1 MNIRYKYSI
10 IVPVYNDDIDDFNIL
25 INSIRNN
32 NRRDIEIIIVDDSE
46 EEFRDK
52 IKKAIPSKDS
62 FKIIYNNYRKGLSFS
77 CNQGVEV
84 SKGEY
89 IIFLNCDNYINNNYF
104 EQIDALVNKGFDFI
118 ATKNRVIN
126 INDKFGLYVNKVHSL
141 QNKTGKDKVKFN
153 RKKNVSYTEGCVVK
167 RQLIIDSLGF
177 LDWKGNNLKAG
188 EDLIFADNLRPLAK
202 KATFQPSVEVLHSV
216 PNTYK
221 SFFYNRF
228 IRGYGTIQIYRFYRG
243 FSIIKICYLFFLR
256 NTLNILKLTT
266 FILPLIYLYK
276 LINSDNKKIKNIYKN
291 FIKVYYFEK
300 VAIFYGELKSLINI
314 IKFSNKK
321 IERENLNNILKKQKI
336 LFVNPGSSKK
346 FSNIKEALLYNDYSF
361 DEIYAAPNF
370 KNYYER
376 EKNINYF
383 ISRFFDKF
391 GFPFDL
397 NNFNKKLLLKVIQS
411 KYDIIIIGK
420 VNFLKPGTLKKIKK
434 YSKNSKIISWV
445 DDNMMK
451 MHNSSYFFLSCLKYY
466 DLVTSVERD
475 SIFEEKIKS
484 KINKNTKLFLTL
496 PSANRLIHKKNIKK
510 PVSKKLCF
518 VGFGDNERFKLLNE
532 ISHYHEIDIYGSGW
546 DKFKNINNDNLMIK
560 RITLPNDHGFI
571 ISDYFINLNIP
582 RNSNDDWANY
592 KLVELMAS
600 NIFAIHK
607 YSEKLNNYFIEGESI
622 VTFKNIND
630 LLNKINYYMQNY
642 DKALEIRENSYN
654 IVKKLDLF
662 FDKKL
667 KNILDHIK

>member
-1 MNIRYKYSI
+1 M
-10 IVPVYNDDIDDFNIL
+10 
-25 INSIRNN
+25 
-32 NRRDIEIIIVDDSE
+32 
-46 EEFRDK
+46 
-52 IKKAIPSKDS
+52 
-62 FKIIYNNYRKGLSFS
+62 
-77 CNQGVEV
+77 
-84 SKGEY
+84 
-89 IIFLNCDNYINNNYF
+89 
-104 EQIDALVNKGFDFI
+104 VNKGFDFI

-126 INDKFGLYVNKVHSL
+126 INDKFGLYINKVHSL

-397 NNFNKKLLLKVIQS
+397 NNFNKKLFLKVIQS

-560 RITLPNDHGFI
+560 RITLPNDHGFV

>member
-126 INDKFGLYVNKVHSL
+126 INDKFGLYINKVHSL

-153 RKKNVSYTEGCVVK
+153 RKNVSYTEGCVVK

-243 FSIIKICYLFFLR
+243 FSIIKICYLFF
-256 NTLNILKLTT
+256 
-266 FILPLIYLYK
+266 
-276 LINSDNKKIKNIYKN
+276 
-291 FIKVYYFEK
+291 
-300 VAIFYGELKSLINI
+300 
-314 IKFSNKK
+314 
-321 IERENLNNILKKQKI
+321 
-336 LFVNPGSSKK
+336 
-346 FSNIKEALLYNDYSF
+346 
-361 DEIYAAPNF
+361 
-370 KNYYER
+370 
-376 EKNINYF
+376 
-383 ISRFFDKF
+383 
-391 GFPFDL
+391 
-397 NNFNKKLLLKVIQS
+397 
-411 KYDIIIIGK
+411 
-420 VNFLKPGTLKKIKK
+420 
-434 YSKNSKIISWV
+434 
-445 DDNMMK
+445 
-451 MHNSSYFFLSCLKYY
+451 
-466 DLVTSVERD
+466 
-475 SIFEEKIKS
+475 
-484 KINKNTKLFLTL
+484 
-496 PSANRLIHKKNIKK
+496 
-510 PVSKKLCF
+510 
-518 VGFGDNERFKLLNE
+518 
-532 ISHYHEIDIYGSGW
+532 
-546 DKFKNINNDNLMIK
+546 
-560 RITLPNDHGFI
+560 
-571 ISDYFINLNIP
+571 
-582 RNSNDDWANY
+582 
-592 KLVELMAS
+592 
-600 NIFAIHK
+600 
-607 YSEKLNNYFIEGESI
+607 
-622 VTFKNIND
+622 
-630 LLNKINYYMQNY
+630 
-642 DKALEIRENSYN
+642 
-654 IVKKLDLF
+654 
-662 FDKKL
+662 
-667 KNILDHIK
+667 